1 MMSGEK
7 NEHNHW
13 YCVIIT
19 FIEYN
24 QVHLSDNKKR
34 TKDMNISLI
43 NLSKNWLDV
52 NACGFQM
59 KQ

>member
-43 NLSKNWLDV
+43 NLSKN
-52 NACGFQM
+52 
-59 KQ
+59 